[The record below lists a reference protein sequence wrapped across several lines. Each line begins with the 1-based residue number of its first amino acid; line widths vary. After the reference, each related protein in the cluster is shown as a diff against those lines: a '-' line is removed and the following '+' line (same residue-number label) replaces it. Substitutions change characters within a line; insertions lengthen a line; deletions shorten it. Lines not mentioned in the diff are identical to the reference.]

1 MALKPITGKDFAK
14 SRSFKDVP
22 VGFTKNPFTKDITSV
37 KNDSA
42 IKQSVRNIILTAPGE
57 KPFQPN
63 FGSRVSQLLF
73 EPLDPFLIDTIQS
86 EILNTLTQHEPRIQI
101 TRLECKPDYDDNSI
115 TVDLEYQI
123 IGLPVIENISLVLQ
137 RP

>member
-1 MALKPITGKDFAK
+1 MALKPISGKDFAK
-14 SRSFKDVP
+14 SRAFQDIP

-42 IKQSVRNIILTAPGE
+42 IKQAVKNIVLTAPGE

-63 FGSRVSQLLF
+63 FGSTVSQLLF
-73 EPLDPFLIDTIQS
+73 EPLDPFLIDAIQS
-86 EILNTLTQHEPRIQI
+86 EILNTLQQPEPRIAI
-101 TRLECKPDYDDNSI
+101 TKLECKPDYDDNAI

-123 IGLPVIENISLVLQ
+123 VGLPVIENITFVLQ

>member
-42 IKQSVRNIILTAPGE
+42 IKQSVRI
-57 KPFQPN
+57 
-63 FGSRVSQLLF
+63 
-73 EPLDPFLIDTIQS
+73 
-86 EILNTLTQHEPRIQI
+86 
-101 TRLECKPDYDDNSI
+101 
-115 TVDLEYQI
+115 
-123 IGLPVIENISLVLQ
+123 
-137 RP
+137 